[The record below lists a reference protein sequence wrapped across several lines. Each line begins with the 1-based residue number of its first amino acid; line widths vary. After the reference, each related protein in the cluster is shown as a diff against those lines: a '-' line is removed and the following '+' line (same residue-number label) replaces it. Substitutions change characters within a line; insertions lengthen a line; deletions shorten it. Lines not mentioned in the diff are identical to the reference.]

1 VGLVTGTQTVQ
12 QAMSTMFANIG
23 KAFID
28 MATQMIAKALVMKVL
43 GIFAGGIG
51 GGGGGIPGLPG
62 LSGAGALSPGGPAF
76 GGVFAEGGLVT
87 RPMTAVIGE
96 GGEPEVVLPQSK
108 IGAAMRNYR
117 PGSGAAGLAQ
127 AMNAPEGAGGGGA
140 LDISYSV
147 TEINSMRFVTEDQF
161 QQGMAVAAQRG
172 AAGGHSRVMGDLRN
186 KRSTRARLGM
196 A

>member
-1 VGLVTGTQTVQ
+1 MGSYSAGFTGS
-12 QAMSTMFANIG
+12 MNF
-23 KAFID
+23 
-28 MATQMIAKALVMKVL
+28 
-43 GIFAGGIG
+43 
-51 GGGGGIPGLPG
+51 
-62 LSGAGALSPGGPAF
+62 
-76 GGVFAEGGLVT
+76 FAEGGLVT
-87 RPMTAVIGE
+87 GPTRAVLGE

-108 IGAAMRNYR
+108 IGAAMSNYR

-127 AMNAPEGAGGGGA
+127 AMNAPESAGGGGA

-186 KRSTRARLGM
+186 KRSVRSRLGVG
-196 A
+196 